1 MIAVVWRS
9 HFVFING
16 GCYGWL
22 EALLYELRDTVS
34 FPELAI
40 L

>member
-1 MIAVVWRS
+1 MITIVWGS
-9 HFVFING
+9 HSGFISE

-22 EALLYELRDTVS
+22 EALLQDLCDTVS
-34 FPELAI
+34 FSELAI